1 MKETEQVKQKHLI
14 IIIIIF
20 MNKPINIEIVD
31 QPQQILCAGAE
42 TIGMT

>member
-1 MKETEQVKQKHLI
+1 MKETEEEMKQKHL
-14 IIIIIF
+14 IIIIF